1 MMVESHILIVDG
13 SAAEAAG
20 LARALAGDGHR
31 VEVAADPAAAAHALR
46 AERAPDLLL
55 LDLAFPHLDTVGLL
69 AGLEGSDRRGLLP
82 VIAIAAEGDADGRV
96 RALRA
101 GADDAVARPCA
112 PAEVAARAAAL
123 LRLRAAHQRLREAN
137 LELTQRSIT
146 DPLTGL
152 FNRRYF
158 EYRLAQELERARRH
172 GDPVALAFL
181 DLDHFKRIND
191 TYGHATGDAVLLAVA
206 RVLQEELR
214 RLDVCTRWGGEEF
227 AAILPNTDAAGA
239 MVVSQR
245 VLRALRSHGGLVAPP
260 LGSDAG
266 EVVRFTA
273 SMGVA
278 VHEPASSHGAE
289 ELLRRADG
297 ALYLAKRQGRN
308 RARVATAAPTP
319 TRTPVVRSRP
329 AVA

>member
-1 MMVESHILIVDG
+1 MDASRILIVDG
-13 SAAEAAG
+13 CAAEAAG
-20 LARALAGDGHR
+20 LARALSRDGHR
-31 VEVAADPAAAAHALR
+31 VEVAADPAAAASALR
-46 AERAPDLLL
+46 AEPAPDLLL
-55 LDLAFPHLDTVGLL
+55 LDLAFPHLDAGALL
-69 AGLEGSDRRGLLP
+69 GGLERSDRRGVLP
-82 VIAIAAEGDADGRV
+82 VIAIAAQGDAEGRA

-112 PAEVAARAAAL
+112 PEEVAARAAAL

-137 LELTQRSIT
+137 QELTRRSIT

-158 EYRLAQELERARRH
+158 EYRLSQELERARRH

-181 DLDHFKRIND
+181 DLDHFKRVND
-191 TYGHATGDAVLLAVA
+191 TYGHATGDAVLLAVS
-206 RVLQEELR
+206 RVLQQELR

-227 AAILPNTDAAGA
+227 AAILPSTDAAGA
-239 MVVSQR
+239 MVVCQR
-245 VLRALRSHGGLVAPP
+245 VLRALRSHGGLVAAP
-260 LGSDAG
+260 LGSEAG

-273 SMGVA
+273 SMGVS
-278 VHEPASSHGAE
+278 VHEPGGSGTSE
-289 ELLRRADG
+289 ELLRRADA

-308 RARVATAAPTP
+308 RARVAGGPLQP

>member
-1 MMVESHILIVDG
+1 MDASRILIVDG
-13 SAAEAAG
+13 CAAEAAG
-20 LARALAGDGHR
+20 LARALARDGHR
-31 VEVAADPAAAAHALR
+31 VEVVADPGAASRALQ
-46 AERAPDLLL
+46 AEPAPDLLL
-55 LDLAFPHLDTVGLL
+55 LDLTFPQLDAAALL
-69 AGLEGSDRRGLLP
+69 AGLEESGRRGLLP
-82 VIAIAAEGDADGRV
+82 VMAVAAAGDAGGRA

-101 GADDAVARPCA
+101 GADDAVVRPCA
-112 PAEVAARAAAL
+112 PEEVAARAAAL
-123 LRLRAAHQRLREAN
+123 LRLRAAHRRLADAN
-137 LELTQRSIT
+137 QELARRSIT

-181 DLDHFKRIND
+181 DLDHFKRVND

-227 AAILPNTDAAGA
+227 AAILPSTDAAGA
-239 MVVSQR
+239 MVVCQR
-245 VLRALRSHGGLVAPP
+245 VLRTLRSHGGLVAPR
-260 LGSDAG
+260 LGSEAG

-278 VHEPASSHGAE
+278 VHEPASGGTAE
-289 ELLRRADG
+289 ELLRRADA
-297 ALYLAKRQGRN
+297 ALYQAKRQGRN
-308 RARVATAAPTP
+308 RARVSPAGAPP
-319 TRTPVVRSRP
+319 SHTPVMRARP